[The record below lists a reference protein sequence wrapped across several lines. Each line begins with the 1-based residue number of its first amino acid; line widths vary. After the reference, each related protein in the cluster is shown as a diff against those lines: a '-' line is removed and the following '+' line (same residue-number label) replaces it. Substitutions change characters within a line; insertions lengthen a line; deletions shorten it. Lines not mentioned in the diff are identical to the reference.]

1 MLIVV
6 LWQAGRR
13 RECGGGESEG
23 VYGAMCHVYVPRVE
37 MCEGACSSRVVSA
50 PLSPLVTWHVEGKL
64 DAARLPVSILS
75 HSGTADA
82 LLCACIH
89 ACACSTATVVCE
101 EPKRPEA
108 AKAFGSRLAIS
119 KTLRGLCDES
129 KSATLGK
136 DRRVDIASPLGP
148 RGDAA
153 VHRAERAALSKL
165 PGRWMWPGRAGKGPC
180 PMLPGG
186 GTPTAA
192 AASCAS
198 AVSDASAGT
207 PPIRFATPEP
217 PISISWRSTNAAGSA
232 TQPPTSATR
241 CPVRT
246 G

>member
-1 MLIVV
+1 VPVVRKDRLHHACGMLIVV

-23 VYGAMCHVYVPRVE
+23 VYGAMCHVYVPRVY

-50 PLSPLVTWHVEGKL
+50 PLSPLVTWQVEGKL

-129 KSATLGK
+129 KSATW
-136 DRRVDIASPLGP
+136 
-148 RGDAA
+148 
-153 VHRAERAALSKL
+153 ER
-165 PGRWMWPGRAGKGPC
+165 
-180 PMLPGG
+180 
-186 GTPTAA
+186 T
-192 AASCAS
+192 
-198 AVSDASAGT
+198 
-207 PPIRFATPEP
+207 EE
-217 PISISWRSTNAAGSA
+217 SI
-232 TQPPTSATR
+232 
-241 CPVRT
+241 
-246 G
+246 